1 MPVWAL
7 RPSPPG
13 RHTATMA
20 RARTGSRRTT
30 HVRRA
35 HAFHWEDFG
44 WHVARLGATTAADAN
59 VSGLYDGRW
68 REHHALFLADYGMR
82 GPGSWILLSP
92 ARPASP
98 LLDYAAGKYKKQR
111 GGDVWL
117 RADQLLHHTGAEL
130 EAARDAAKHCAAF
143 EAGRCDSTAC
153 TLGAGHDGCARIYAQ
168 RVSADAAPE
177 HNLSTPDMQ
186 DG

>member
-1 MPVWAL
+1 MW
-7 RPSPPG
+7 G
-13 RHTATMA
+13 
-20 RARTGSRRTT
+20 
-30 HVRRA
+30 HVGTCGDCGEERCTPAWKEEGQEGEADVPRLYGELI
-35 HAFHWEDFG
+35 AFHWEDFG

-111 GGDVWL
+111 GDE
-117 RADQLLHHTGAEL
+117 RE
-130 EAARDAAKHCAAF
+130 EMK
-143 EAGRCDSTAC
+143 
-153 TLGAGHDGCARIYAQ
+153 DGKNRTQVANG
-168 RVSADAAPE
+168 E
-177 HNLSTPDMQ
+177 
-186 DG
+186 

>member
-1 MPVWAL
+1 MYGEL
-7 RPSPPG
+7 I
-13 RHTATMA
+13 
-20 RARTGSRRTT
+20 
-30 HVRRA
+30 
-35 HAFHWEDFG
+35 AFHWEDFG

-153 TLGAGHDGCARIYAQ
+153 TLGAGHDGLCSHLRAA
-168 RVSADAAPE
+168 VSADAAPE